1 MDDVIVVGAGPAGNN
16 TALGLATRG
25 HAVTVIDWRHDIGD
39 KLCTGLVGRECIR
52 RFPIDPEHVLREPRS
67 AMVMAPGAPGVLFEA
82 NTSPACIVDRV
93 AYVASFAHRAQDA
106 GAVYLLGQRVQQI
119 IPQRHGVTVVTDR
132 GTRQARALVLAS
144 GFGSPLARQAGFGS
158 VTDYVTGVQAVVS
171 TNGIEDVEVHLGHDV
186 APGFF
191 SWLVPTRRDTAL
203 VGLLSRRKA
212 QDHLARFVECLQQKG
227 KIGAAISE
235 AKSWGIPLR
244 PLKRTYRDR
253 ILVVGDAAGQV
264 KPTTGGGIYYS
275 LLVSEIAAQVMSE
288 ALNGDDLSASGLRNY
303 QTRWHDLL
311 GHELNVGYSARRL
324 YEFLSDKQIG
334 SLVQQAGANGI
345 NGELTGASDVSFDWH
360 SRMIGNVLGHP
371 VLGAALKMINPVLA
385 RLARPTEPETSGPVT
400 GPVNGQVNG
409 SNASGSPTK
418 TQPH

>member
-16 TALGLATRG
+16 TALGLANRG

-52 RFPIDPEHVLREPRS
+52 RFPIDPDLVFREPRS
-67 AMVMAPGAPGVLFEA
+67 AKVIAPGAPEVLFEA
-82 NTSPACIVDRV
+82 DTSPACIIDRV
-93 AYVASFAHRAQDA
+93 AYVASFAQRAQDA

-119 IPQRHGVTVVTDR
+119 IPQHHGVTVVTDK
-132 GTRQARALVLAS
+132 GTRHARALVLAA

-158 VTDYVTGVQAVVS
+158 VTDYVTGVQAEVS
-171 TNGIEDVEVHLGHDV
+171 TSGIEDVEVHLGHDV

-203 VGLLSRRKA
+203 VGLLSRKKA
-212 QDHLARFVECLQQKG
+212 QDHLARFVQCLQQKG

-235 AKSWGIPLR
+235 SKAWGIPLR

-253 ILVVGDAAGQV
+253 VLVVGDAAGQV
-264 KPTTGGGIYYS
+264 KPTTGGGIFYS

-288 ALNGDDLSASGLRNY
+288 ALSGDDLSARGLRNY
-303 QTRWHDLL
+303 QTKWRELL
-311 GHELNVGYSARRL
+311 GQELDVGYSARRL
-324 YEFLSDKQIG
+324 YEYLSDKQIG

-345 NGELTGASDVSFDWH
+345 HGELTGASDVSFDWH
-360 SRMIGNVLGHP
+360 SRMIGNVMGHP
-371 VLGAALKMINPVLA
+371 VLGAALRMINPVLA
-385 RLARPTEPETSGPVT
+385 RLARPAEPEPSLSVNVPANV
-400 GPVNGQVNG
+400 PVNE
-409 SNASGSPTK
+409 SDAPSPLTK
-418 TQPH
+418 TRRQ